1 MKKFGS
7 SEEVAAAR
15 LPPWQHDAVADAVC
29 TMEEIFGMGFD
40 PARGF
45 VVLVEKEDEPADAEV
60 LLGYP
65 LGSKIEA
72 TWRRHGC
79 LVGLVLWG
87 NSGDGI
93 TFLCPERPGYAEEVQ
108 ELLRREL

>member
-7 SEEVAAAR
+7 SEEVIAAR
-15 LPPWQHDAVADAVC
+15 LPPWQHKAVAEAVR
-29 TMEEIFGMGFD
+29 TMEDIFGTGFD

-45 VVLVEKEDEPADAEV
+45 VVLVEQGDVPEDAEV

-72 TWRRHGC
+72 TWRQYGC
-79 LVGLVLWG
+79 LVGVVLWG
-87 NSGDGI
+87 NSGDGV

-108 ELLRREL
+108 GILRREL